1 MSLTDRLENC
11 YSGII
16 HDVMQEMGF
25 RDFTLP
31 PDLRPLLP
39 EQRLAGPAWTFSGAI
54 KKGSDPYQTV
64 YEWTGVLSRAP
75 AGHVLVCQ
83 PNDSTIAH
91 MGELSAE
98 TLKLK
103 GVRGYIVDGGCR
115 DSEFIVDIGFQ
126 VFCRY
131 FTPRDVLNGWL
142 PHGFEDPIS
151 IGDATINSGDYMLAD
166 RDGVVVLPAEAAE
179 VIVNNAETAMATE
192 DQVRAAILNGM
203 DPQEAFVKFQK
214 F

>member
-1 MSLTDRLENC
+1 MSLTDRLDNC
-11 YSGII
+11 YSGIV

-31 PDLRPLLP
+31 SELRPLLP
-39 EQRLAGPAWTFSGAI
+39 AQRLAGPAWTFSGGI
-54 KKGSDPYQTV
+54 KEGSDPYQAV

-83 PNDSTIAH
+83 PNDSSIAH

-115 DSEFIVDIGFQ
+115 DTDFIIELGFQ
-126 VFCRY
+126 VVCRY

-142 PHGFEDPIS
+142 PHGFEEPIA
-151 IGDATINSGDYMLAD
+151 IGDATVNTGDYVLAD
-166 RDGVVVLPAEAAE
+166 RDGVVVLPARAAAD
-179 VIVNNAETAMATE
+179 IVTRAEQAIATE
-192 DQVRAAILNGM
+192 DKVRAAILEGM
-203 DPQEAFVKFQK
+203 DPQAAFVKFQK